1 MVDMF
6 DLVMRYGKALKL
18 VELPEDSRDVDEVV
32 VGDVEVDEAFEVAQS
47 VDLDVVDV
55 VGRHVEM
62 CDGGCRRK
70 CATRQRF
77 ERVMP
82 ERNEDEGMLMI

>member
-6 DLVMRYGKALKL
+6 DLIMRYGKALKL

-62 CDGGCRRK
+62 RDRGRGRK
-70 CATRQRF
+70 RATRQSF
-77 ERVMP
+77 Q
-82 ERNEDEGMLMI
+82 